1 MSSADGYRR
10 EKISF
15 DRAISMA
22 GETLGE
28 LPVICKPVPKE
39 ISVPLSGAR
48 PWVLIVKIKR
58 QLSKK

>member
-15 DRAISMA
+15 DRAIGMA

-28 LPVICKPVPKE
+28 LPVICKTGAEE
-39 ISVPLSGAR
+39 IRYL
-48 PWVLIVKIKR
+48 
-58 QLSKK
+58 